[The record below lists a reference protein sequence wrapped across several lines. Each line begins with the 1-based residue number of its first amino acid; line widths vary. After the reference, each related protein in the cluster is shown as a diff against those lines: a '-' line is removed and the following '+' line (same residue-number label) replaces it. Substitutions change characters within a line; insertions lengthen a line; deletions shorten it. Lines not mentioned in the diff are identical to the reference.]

1 MLAPG
6 CATIVEYNPVGQDE
20 LYGKNVLILE
30 SSYAPPLPQSI
41 LASVQN
47 HFEEELHRMPHLGTV
62 ISRREFRAIN
72 QGDRQILQDYA
83 VLSDSLSI
91 VGLTDREITV
101 RLRESQNVD
110 LLAMVQ
116 VLQLPC
122 EFCEQ
127 ESRLGLIAILLDTAS
142 GELRW
147 RAHLSEEI
155 ELDTPSREL
164 AEIAD
169 ELSDELIGMLEV
181 LLEPKWHLLRFDN
194 LRKPTT

>member
-6 CATIVEYNPVGQDE
+6 CATVVEYNPVDQNE
-20 LYGKNVLILE
+20 LYGKNVLVLE
-30 SSYAPPLPQSI
+30 SSYTPPLPQSI
-41 LASVQN
+41 LATVQN
-47 HFEEELHRMPHLGTV
+47 RFEEELRRIPHLGTV
-62 ISRREFRAIN
+62 ISRQEFRAVN
-72 QGDRQILQDYA
+72 QGDRLVLQDYA

-110 LLAMVQ
+110 LVAMVQ

-127 ESRLGLIAILLDTAS
+127 DSRLGIIAMLLDTAT

-147 RAHLSEEI
+147 RAHLSEDI
-155 ELDTPSREL
+155 ELDPSPGDL

-169 ELSDELIGMLEV
+169 ELSDELIGMLEN
-181 LLEPKWHLLRFDN
+181 LLEPKWHRLRFEN
-194 LRKPTT
+194 MRKPSA